1 VAGDDELSK
10 QSASIK
16 DMATLYVRNVP
27 AELYAKLQEWATES
41 SGSVN
46 AVVIEVL
53 EQEAGRRD
61 AQAEFERR
69 LADLNA
75 RYEPI
80 VGPPWPED
88 LIREDRDRGH
98 KPEFGY

>member
-1 VAGDDELSK
+1 
-10 QSASIK
+10 
-16 DMATLYVRNVP
+16 MATLYVRNVP
-27 AELYAKLQEWATES
+27 TELYAELKQWAEDS
-41 SGSVN
+41 CRSVN
-46 AVVIEVL
+46 AEILDVL
-53 EQEAGRRD
+53 EREAAERR
-61 AQAEFERR
+61 QRAEFQRR
-69 LADLNA
+69 LAELRQ